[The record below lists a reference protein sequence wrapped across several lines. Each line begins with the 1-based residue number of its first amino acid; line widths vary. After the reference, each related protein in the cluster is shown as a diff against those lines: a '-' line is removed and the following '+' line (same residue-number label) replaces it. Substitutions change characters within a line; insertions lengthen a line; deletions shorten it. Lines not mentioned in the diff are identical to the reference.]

1 MSTVTYHTKS
11 QLGHS
16 CSYPGCK
23 KVLVLDGNM
32 KNRRDVCMARE
43 AGYTVYENLPGVIK
57 TGCLN
62 SPEPNARHC
71 RVHRVRA
78 CNPASSI
85 PMDEAAPKVTDSGEQ
100 VVEMILE
107 KKVTRKAIYYKVLLW

>member
-1 MSTVTYHTKS
+1 M
-11 QLGHS
+11 
-16 CSYPGCK
+16 
-23 KVLVLDGNM
+23 LVLDGNM

-43 AGYTVYENLPGVIK
+43 AGYTVYENLPGTIK

-71 RVHRVRA
+71 KVHRIRA
-78 CNPASSI
+78 CNPPLSI
-85 PMDEAAPKVTDSGEQ
+85 PMDEAAPKMTNSVEQ

-107 KKVTRKAIYYKVLLW
+107 KKVTRKAVYYKVSI

>member
-1 MSTVTYHTKS
+1 MQHNMYV
-11 QLGHS
+11 GHS
-16 CSYPGCK
+16 CHYPGCK

-43 AGYTVYENLPGVIK
+43 AGYTVYENLPGGIK

-62 SPEPNARHC
+62 SPEPTSRYC
-71 RVHRVRA
+71 KVHRVRA
-78 CNPASSI
+78 CNPPSSI
-85 PMDEAAPKVTDSGEQ
+85 LMDEAAPTVTDAKDQ

-107 KKVTRKAIYYKVLLW
+107 KKVTRKAVYYKVSN

>member
-1 MSTVTYHTKS
+1 
-11 QLGHS
+11 
-16 CSYPGCK
+16 
-23 KVLVLDGNM
+23 M

-43 AGYTVYENLPGVIK
+43 AGYTVYENLPSAIK

-71 RVHRVRA
+71 KVHRVRA
-78 CNPASSI
+78 CNPLPSS
-85 PMDEAAPKVTDSGEQ
+85 PMDEAAPKVTNSVEQ

-107 KKVTRKAIYYKVLLW
+107 KK